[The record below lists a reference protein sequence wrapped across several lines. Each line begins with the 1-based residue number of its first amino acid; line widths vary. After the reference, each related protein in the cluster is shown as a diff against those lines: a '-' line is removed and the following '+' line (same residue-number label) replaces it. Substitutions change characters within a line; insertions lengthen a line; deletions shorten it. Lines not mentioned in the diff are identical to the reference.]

1 MAQQLRERLDRIAA
15 KCGVLVENYE
25 RLLAEKA
32 AVEQRLAQANEQ
44 LERQAVELERLQ
56 RDNHYLRTAA
66 TLAPDA
72 DAAARSRQLLSKM
85 VRDIDK
91 CIAQLNS

>member
-25 RLLAEKA
+25 RLLAEKT
-32 AVEQRLAQANEQ
+32 AVEQQLAQARAEV
-44 LERQAVELERLQ
+44 ERQAVELERLQ
-56 RDNHYLRTAA
+56 RENHYLRTASV
-66 TLAPDA
+66 LAPDA
-72 DAAARSRQLLSKM
+72 ESAARSRQLLSKM

>member
-25 RLLAEKA
+25 RLLADKV
-32 AVEQRLAQANEQ
+32 AVDQRLAEVKAQ

-56 RDNHYLRTAA
+56 RENHYLRTASV
-66 TLAPDA
+66 LSPDKETA
-72 DAAARSRQLLSKM
+72 ERSRRLLSKM

-91 CIAQLNS
+91 CIAQLNT